1 MKLSRL
7 QLHTRILLGLL
18 LGILFGV
25 LANRWGLS
33 HFVFTYIKPIGTA
46 FIKLISMVVV
56 PLVFASLLVGTTS
69 LGDIKKLGR
78 IGVRTL
84 VLYVS
89 MTAIAVSIGLGL
101 ANIVRPGAGFS
112 QQTKQQL
119 MNGAAAQ
126 SDPAK
131 ATSPDTHTG
140 PALKRPSVKDLLL
153 NIIPA
158 NPVRSL
164 AEGEMLQII
173 FFAVLMGVCLT
184 LISPERGKPVIA
196 FFEGVNELFV
206 KMVHVIM
213 QLAPYG
219 VFALMA
225 TVIADFGLGILLLL
239 VKYTATV
246 LVGLLL
252 YMLVVYSAILKFLAH
267 TGVRRFFRG
276 MRPAQLVAFSS
287 SSSAATLPVTLK
299 CVTENLGVP
308 QGVASFMLSVGASIN
323 MDGTALYQG
332 VAAVFI
338 AQFYG
343 IDLDFG
349 QQLMVVLTATLAAL
363 GTVGIPGAGVVMLA
377 MVLRSIGVPLE
388 GIGIIMGV
396 DRFLDMCRTA
406 VNVTGDSVCTM
417 VIAAAEGQLG
427 DSTPCGQVKQK
438 LETVSVEAGPSGE
451 L

>member
-1 MKLSRL
+1 M
-7 QLHTRILLGLL
+7 HTKILLALVA
-18 LGILFGV
+18 GIVFGFA
-25 LANRWGLS
+25 ANRLGYAG
-33 HFVFTYIKPIGTA
+33 VVITYIRPVGTA

-56 PLVFASLLVGTTS
+56 PLVFVSLLVGTTS
-69 LGDIKKLGR
+69 LKDIRSLGR
-78 IGVRTL
+78 IGIRTL

-89 MTAIAVSIGLGL
+89 MTAIAVSIGLTL

-112 QQTKQQL
+112 QEKKQQL
-119 MNGAAAQ
+119 MEGAAAQ
-126 SDPAK
+126 SGSVK
-131 ATSPDTHTG
+131 SGSSNSRTG
-140 PALKRPSVKDLLL
+140 PALERPSVKDLLL

-164 AEGEMLQII
+164 AEGEMLQTI

-184 LISPERGKPVIA
+184 LIPPERGKPVIA
-196 FFEGVNELFV
+196 FFEGANEIFV

-213 QLAPYG
+213 QIAPIG
-219 VFALMA
+219 VFALISA
-225 TVIADFGLGILLLL
+225 VVADFGLGIILMLI
-239 VKYTATV
+239 KYCATV
-246 LVGLLL
+246 LLGLLL
-252 YMLVVYSAILKFLAH
+252 YMLIVYSAILKFLAR

-276 MRPAQLVAFSS
+276 LRPAQLVAFSS

-299 CVTENLGVP
+299 CVTEGLGVP
-308 QGVASFMLSVGASIN
+308 QSVASFMLSVGASIN

-332 VAAVFI
+332 VATVFI

-343 IDLDFG
+343 IDLGLG

-377 MVLRSIGVPLE
+377 MVLRSVGVPLE

-417 VIAAAEGQLG
+417 VIAAAEGQL
-427 DSTPCGQVKQK
+427 SEAAASGQTQERLKSGPM
-438 LETVSVEAGPSGE
+438 EVSPSE
-451 L
+451 DL

>member
-7 QLHTRILLGLL
+7 QLHTK
-18 LGILFGV
+18 ILFGLV
-25 LANRWGLS
+25 LGALFGALANRCGFS
-33 HFVFTYIKPIGTA
+33 DFVFTYIKPIGTA
-46 FIKLISMVVV
+46 FIRLISMVVV

-78 IGVRTL
+78 IGVKTL

-89 MTAIAVSIGLGL
+89 MTAIAVTIGIGL
-101 ANIVRPGAGFS
+101 ANIVRPGVGFS
-112 QQTKQQL
+112 QETKQQL
-119 MNGAAAQ
+119 MDGAAAQ
-126 SDPAK
+126 SGPAK
-131 ATSPDTHTG
+131 PGAPAARTG
-140 PALKRPSVKDLLL
+140 PALERPSVKDLLL

-184 LISPERGKPVIA
+184 LIPPEGAKPVIA
-196 FFEGVNELFV
+196 FFQGANELFV

-213 QLAPYG
+213 QIAPYG

-225 TVIADFGLGILLLL
+225 AVVADFGLGILLLL
-239 VKYTATV
+239 IKYAATV

-252 YMLVVYSAILKFLAH
+252 YMLVVYSAILKFLAR

-388 GIGIIMGV
+388 GIGVIMGV

-427 DSTPCGQVKQK
+427 DPPAGSQIHQK
-438 LETVSVEAGPSGE
+438 LKTASEASPSDK

>member
-7 QLHTRILLGLL
+7 QLHTKILLGLV
-18 LGILFGV
+18 LGALFGA
-25 LANRWGLS
+25 LANRCGFS
-33 HFVFTYIKPIGTA
+33 GFIFTYIKPLGTA
-46 FIKLISMVVV
+46 FIRLISMVVV

-78 IGVRTL
+78 IGIRTL
-84 VLYVS
+84 ILYVS

-101 ANIVRPGAGFS
+101 ANIVRPGVGFS
-112 QQTKQQL
+112 QETRRQL
-119 MNGAAAQ
+119 MEGAAAQ
-126 SDPAK
+126 SSPAK
-131 ATSPDTHTG
+131 PAAPGAAATPG
-140 PALKRPSVKDLLL
+140 VERPSLRNLLL

-158 NPVRSL
+158 NPVQSL

-184 LISPERGKPVIA
+184 LIPPDGAKPVIA
-196 FFEGVNELFV
+196 FFQGANELFI

-213 QLAPYG
+213 QIAPYG

-225 TVIADFGLGILLLL
+225 AVVADFGLGILLLM

-246 LVGLLL
+246 LAGLLL
-252 YMLVVYSAILKFLAH
+252 YMLVVYSAILKFLAR

-332 VAAVFI
+332 VAAAFI
-338 AQFYG
+338 AQFYA
-343 IDLDFG
+343 IDLNFG
-349 QQLMVVLTATLAAL
+349 QQLTVVLTATLAAL

-406 VNVTGDSVCTM
+406 VNITGDSVCTM

-427 DSTPCGQVKQK
+427 DSPACSQTQEK
-438 LETVSVEAGPSGE
+438 LKTASMEAGPSGQ

>member
-1 MKLSRL
+1 MTVRKLPM
-7 QLHTRILLGLL
+7 HTKILLALVAGAA
-18 LGILFGV
+18 FGFA
-25 LANRWGLS
+25 ANRLEFAG
-33 HFVFTYIKPIGTA
+33 FVITYLRPVGTA

-56 PLVFASLLVGTTS
+56 PLVFVALLVGTAS
-69 LGDIKKLGR
+69 LKDIRSLGR
-78 IGVRTL
+78 IGIRTL
-84 VLYVS
+84 ILYVS
-89 MTAIAVSIGLGL
+89 MTAIAVGIGLTL
-101 ANIVRPGAGFS
+101 ANLVRPGAGFS
-112 QQTKQQL
+112 QETKQQL

-126 SDPAK
+126 SGSAK
-131 ATSPDTHTG
+131 PGSSGSKAG
-140 PALKRPSVKDLLL
+140 PALERPSIKDLLL

-164 AEGEMLQII
+164 AEGEMLQVI

-184 LISPERGKPVIA
+184 MIPPDRAKPVIA
-196 FFEGVNELFV
+196 FLEGANEIFV

-219 VFALMA
+219 VFALIA
-225 TVIADFGLGILLLL
+225 AVVADFGLGIILMLI
-239 VKYTATV
+239 KYCATV

-252 YMLVVYSAILKFLAH
+252 YMLVVYSAILKFLAR

-276 MRPAQLVAFSS
+276 LRPAQLVAFSS

-299 CVTENLGVP
+299 CATENLGVSRS
-308 QGVASFMLSVGASIN
+308 VASFMLSVGASVN

-332 VAAVFI
+332 VATVFI

-343 IDLDFG
+343 IHLEVG

-377 MVLRSIGVPLE
+377 MVLRSVGVPLE

-406 VNVTGDSVCTM
+406 VNVTGDSVCMM
-417 VIAAAEGQLG
+417 VIAASEGQL
-427 DSTPCGQVKQK
+427 DAALASRQIRQK
-438 LETVSVEAGPSGE
+438 LQTPPAEVGPCE
-451 L
+451 EI

>member
-7 QLHTRILLGLL
+7 RLHTKILLGLV
-18 LGILFGV
+18 LGAFFGA
-25 LANRWGLS
+25 LANRCGFS
-33 HFVFTYIKPIGTA
+33 DFVFTYIKPIGTA
-46 FIKLISMVVV
+46 FIRLISMVVV

-84 VLYVS
+84 ILYVS

-101 ANIVRPGAGFS
+101 ANIVRPGIGFS
-112 QQTKQQL
+112 QETKQQL
-119 MNGAAAQ
+119 MEGAAAQ
-126 SDPAK
+126 SGPAK
-131 ATSPDTHTG
+131 SAAPGAATE
-140 PALKRPSVKDLLL
+140 PALERPSLKNLLL

-158 NPVRSL
+158 NPVQSL

-184 LISPERGKPVIA
+184 LIPPDGAKPVIA
-196 FFEGVNELFV
+196 FFHGANELFV

-213 QLAPYG
+213 QIAPYG

-225 TVIADFGLGILLLL
+225 AVVADFGLGILLLL
-239 VKYTATV
+239 IKYAATV
-246 LVGLLL
+246 LAGLLL
-252 YMLVVYSAILKFLAH
+252 YMLVVYSAILKFLAR

-343 IDLDFG
+343 IDLDLG

-388 GIGIIMGV
+388 GIGVIMGV

-427 DSTPCGQVKQK
+427 DSHASSQIQQK
-438 LETVSVEAGPSGE
+438 LETASMEASSSDE

>member
-1 MKLSRL
+1 M
-7 QLHTRILLGLL
+7 HTKILLALVAGA
-18 LGILFGV
+18 GFGFA
-25 LANRWGLS
+25 ANRLEFAGL
-33 HFVFTYIKPIGTA
+33 VITYLRPVGTA

-56 PLVFASLLVGTTS
+56 PLVFVALLVGTAS
-69 LGDIKKLGR
+69 LKDIRSLGR
-78 IGVRTL
+78 IGIRTL
-84 VLYVS
+84 ILYVS
-89 MTAIAVSIGLGL
+89 MTAIAVTIGLTL
-101 ANIVRPGAGFS
+101 ANVVRPGAGFS
-112 QQTKQQL
+112 QETKQQL
-119 MNGAAAQ
+119 MEGAAAQ
-126 SDPAK
+126 SGSAK
-131 ATSPDTHTG
+131 PG
-140 PALKRPSVKDLLL
+140 PSGSGAAPVLERPSIKDLLL
-153 NIIPA
+153 NIIPT

-164 AEGEMLQII
+164 AEGEMLQVI

-184 LISPERGKPVIA
+184 MIPPDRAKPVIA
-196 FFEGVNELFV
+196 FFEGANEIFV

-219 VFALMA
+219 VFALIA
-225 TVIADFGLGILLLL
+225 AVVADFGLGIILMLI
-239 VKYTATV
+239 KYCATV

-252 YMLVVYSAILKFLAH
+252 YMLIVYSAILKFLAR

-276 MRPAQLVAFSS
+276 LRPAQLVAFSS

-299 CVTENLGVP
+299 CATENLGVSRS
-308 QGVASFMLSVGASIN
+308 VASFMLSVGASVN

-343 IDLDFG
+343 IHLDLG

-377 MVLRSIGVPLE
+377 MVLRSVGVPLE

-406 VNVTGDSVCTM
+406 VNVTGDSVCMM
-417 VIAAAEGQLG
+417 VIAASEGQL
-427 DSTPCGQVKQK
+427 DAALASSQIRQK
-438 LETVSVEAGPSGE
+438 LQTPPAPVGSAEEI
-451 L
+451 

>member
-18 LGILFGV
+18 LGVLFGL
-25 LANRWGLS
+25 LANRCGLS
-33 HFVFTYIKPIGTA
+33 DFVFTYIKPVGSA
-46 FIKLISMVVV
+46 FIRLISMVVV

-101 ANIVRPGAGFS
+101 ANIVRPGVGFS

-119 MNGAAAQ
+119 MDEAAAQ
-126 SDPAK
+126 SGPAK
-131 ATSPDTHTG
+131 IAAPSARNG
-140 PALKRPSVKDLLL
+140 PALERPSVKDLLL

-184 LISPERGKPVIA
+184 LIAPERRKPVIA

-225 TVIADFGLGILLLL
+225 AVVADFGLGILLLL

-252 YMLVVYSAILKFLAH
+252 YMLVVYSAILKFLAR

-388 GIGIIMGV
+388 GIGVIMGV

-427 DSTPCGQVKQK
+427 DSTPDGRVKQK
-438 LETVSVEAGPSGE
+438 LETASMEAGPSGKI
-451 L
+451 

>member
-1 MKLSRL
+1 M
-7 QLHTRILLGLL
+7 HTKILLALVA
-18 LGILFGV
+18 GIGFGFA
-25 LANRWGLS
+25 ANRLG
-33 HFVFTYIKPIGTA
+33 FVPFVLTYVRPVGTA

-56 PLVFASLLVGTTS
+56 PLVFVALLVGTAS
-69 LGDIKKLGR
+69 LKDIRSLGR

-84 VLYVS
+84 ILYVS
-89 MTAIAVSIGLGL
+89 MTAIAVTIGLTL
-101 ANIVRPGAGFS
+101 ANVVRPGVGFS
-112 QQTKQQL
+112 QDTKRQL
-119 MNGAAAQ
+119 LDGATAQ
-126 SDPAK
+126 SSAPK
-131 ATSPDTHTG
+131 SG
-140 PALKRPSVKDLLL
+140 PTLDRPSVKDLLL

-164 AEGEMLQII
+164 AEGEMLQTI

-184 LISPERGKPVIA
+184 LIPPERAKPVIA
-196 FFEGVNELFV
+196 FFEGANEIFV

-213 QLAPYG
+213 QIAPYG
-219 VFALMA
+219 VFALIA
-225 TVIADFGLGILLLL
+225 AVVADFGLGILLLL
-239 VKYTATV
+239 IKYCATV
-246 LVGLLL
+246 LFGLLL
-252 YMLVVYSAILKFLAH
+252 YMLVVYSAILKFLAR

-299 CVTENLGVP
+299 CVTETLGVSP
-308 QGVASFMLSVGASIN
+308 GVASFMLSVGASVN

-343 IDLDFG
+343 MNLDLG

-377 MVLRSIGVPLE
+377 MVLRSVGVPLE
-388 GIGIIMGV
+388 GIGVIMGV

-417 VIAAAEGQLG
+417 VIAASEGQL
-427 DSTPCGQVKQK
+427 DAALASSQTPQRLGTPP
-438 LETVSVEAGPSGE
+438 LGANPSEEPGG
-451 L
+451 

>member
-7 QLHTRILLGLL
+7 QLHTKILLGLL
-18 LGILFGV
+18 LGIFFGV
-25 LANRWGLS
+25 LANQWGLS
-33 HFVFTYIKPIGTA
+33 NFVFTYIKPIGTA

-89 MTAIAVSIGLGL
+89 MTAIAVSIGIGLG
-101 ANIVRPGAGFS
+101 NIVRPGVGFS
-112 QQTKQQL
+112 QQTRQQL
-119 MNGAAAQ
+119 MVQ

-131 ATSPDTHTG
+131 AAAPAARTG
-140 PALKRPSVKDLLL
+140 PDIEKPSVKDLLL

-184 LISPERGKPVIA
+184 LISPERSKPVIA
-196 FFEGVNELFV
+196 FFEGANELFV

-225 TVIADFGLGILLLL
+225 TVVADFGLGILLLL

-246 LVGLLL
+246 LAGLLI
-252 YMLVVYSAILKFLAH
+252 YMLVVYSAILKFLAR

-343 IDLDFG
+343 IDLNFG

-388 GIGIIMGV
+388 GIGVIMGV

-427 DSTPCGQVKQK
+427 DSTAGGRIKQK
-438 LETVSVEAGPSGE
+438 LETAPTEADPSGE

>member
-7 QLHTRILLGLL
+7 QLHTKILLGLL
-18 LGILFGV
+18 LGIFFGV
-25 LANRWGLS
+25 LANQWGLS
-33 HFVFTYIKPIGTA
+33 NFVFTYIKPIGTA

-56 PLVFASLLVGTTS
+56 PLVFASLVVGTTS

-89 MTAIAVSIGLGL
+89 MTAIAVSIGIGLGNL
-101 ANIVRPGAGFS
+101 VRPGEGFS

-119 MNGAAAQ
+119 MNGVTAQ
-126 SDPAK
+126 STPAK
-131 ATSPDTHTG
+131 TTSS
-140 PALKRPSVKDLLL
+140 AIERPSIKDLLL

-158 NPVRSL
+158 NPVKSL
-164 AEGEMLQII
+164 AEGEMLQVI

-184 LISPERGKPVIA
+184 LIPPERSKPVIA
-196 FFEGVNELFV
+196 FFEGVNEVFV

-225 TVIADFGLGILLLL
+225 TVVGDFGIGILLLL

-246 LVGLLL
+246 LAGLLI
-252 YMLVVYSAILKFLAH
+252 YMLVVYSAILKFLAR

-276 MRPAQLVAFSS
+276 LRPAQLVAFSS

-308 QGVASFMLSVGASIN
+308 QSVASFMLSVGASIN

-343 IDLDFG
+343 ISLDFG

-427 DSTPCGQVKQK
+427 DSPIIQQGFKTAPTQTDPSSK
-438 LETVSVEAGPSGE
+438 L
-451 L
+451 

>member
-7 QLHTRILLGLL
+7 QLHTKILLGLV
-18 LGILFGV
+18 LGALFGA
-25 LANRWGLS
+25 LANRCGFS
-33 HFVFTYIKPIGTA
+33 DFIFTYIKPIGTA
-46 FIKLISMVVV
+46 FIRLISMVVV
-56 PLVFASLLVGTTS
+56 PLVFASLLVGTAS

-78 IGVRTL
+78 IGIRTL
-84 VLYVS
+84 ILYVS

-101 ANIVRPGAGFS
+101 ANIVRPGIGFS
-112 QQTKQQL
+112 LETRQQL
-119 MNGAAAQ
+119 MDGAAAQ
-126 SDPAK
+126 SSPAK
-131 ATSPDTHTG
+131 PAAPGAATA
-140 PALKRPSVKDLLL
+140 PAFEKPSLRNLLL

-158 NPVRSL
+158 NPVQSL

-184 LISPERGKPVIA
+184 LIPPDGARPVIA
-196 FFEGVNELFV
+196 FFQGANELFI

-225 TVIADFGLGILLLL
+225 AVVADFGLGILLLM

-252 YMLVVYSAILKFLAH
+252 YMLVVYSAILKFLAR

-332 VAAVFI
+332 VAAAFI
-338 AQFYG
+338 AQFYA
-343 IDLDFG
+343 IDLNFG
-349 QQLMVVLTATLAAL
+349 QQLTVVLTATLAAL

-427 DSTPCGQVKQK
+427 DSSACSQVQEK
-438 LETVSVEAGPSGE
+438 LKTASMEAGSSGE

>member
-1 MKLSRL
+1 V
-7 QLHTRILLGLL
+7 T
-18 LGILFGV
+18 
-25 LANRWGLS
+25 
-33 HFVFTYIKPIGTA
+33 TYIRPVGTA

-56 PLVFASLLVGTTS
+56 PLVFVSLLVGTTG
-69 LGDIKKLGR
+69 LKDIRSLGR
-78 IGVRTL
+78 IGLRTL
-84 VLYVS
+84 ALYVS
-89 MTAIAVSIGLGL
+89 MTAIAVSIGLTL
-101 ANIVRPGAGFS
+101 ANVIRPGVGFS
-112 QQTKQQL
+112 QETRQQL
-119 MNGAAAQ
+119 IDGSAAQ
-126 SDPAK
+126 SGAPK
-131 ATSPDTHTG
+131 AG
-140 PALKRPSVKDLLL
+140 PALERPSIKDLLL

-184 LISPERGKPVIA
+184 LIPPERAKPVIT
-196 FFEGVNELFV
+196 FFEGANEVFV

-213 QLAPYG
+213 QIAPYG

-225 TVIADFGLGILLLL
+225 AVVADFGLGILLMLI
-239 VKYTATV
+239 KYCATV
-246 LVGLLL
+246 LLGLLL
-252 YMLVVYSAILKFLAH
+252 YMLVVYSAILKFLAR
-267 TGVRRFFRG
+267 TSVRRFFRG
-276 MRPAQLVAFSS
+276 LRPAQLVAFSS

-308 QGVASFMLSVGASIN
+308 QSVASFMLSVGASIN

-343 IDLDFG
+343 INLDFG

-363 GTVGIPGAGVVMLA
+363 GTVGIPGAGVIMLA
-377 MVLRSIGVPLE
+377 MVLRSVGVPLE
-388 GIGIIMGV
+388 GIGVIMGV

-417 VIAAAEGQLG
+417 VIEAAEGQL
-427 DSTPCGQVKQK
+427 DES
-438 LETVSVEAGPSGE
+438 AGPSRN
-451 L
+451 